1 MYFIS
6 FILGFLLCLT
16 NHQLKAADI
25 FLKEE
30 SSPASQKIPVSIRIR
45 SIRDLMVKNG
55 EAIKIGQ
62 ILAPRPVSTVYIS
75 KKPEREVEKQKAKLK
90 KVRQVVEAENLSPIF
105 VEHEEAKLRDLEFAA
120 KEHKLLSNQPKAF
133 KETVYKSPVNGIVR
147 RITPLSSSN
156 GLLTVELLVELQ

>member
-1 MYFIS
+1 MLHKLITFLS
-6 FILGFLLCLT
+6 FFLVSLASTALDLT
-16 NHQLKAADI
+16 D
-25 FLKEE
+25 EE
-30 SSPASQKIPVSIRIR
+30 LANPTIPVKITIKSLAKLRVKLGQEIR
-45 SIRDLMVKNG
+45 V
-55 EAIKIGQ
+55 GQ

-120 KEHKLLSNQPKAF
+120 QEHKLMNQQAEKLEERF
-133 KETVYKSPVNGIVR
+133 YQSPVKGIIR

-156 GLLTVELLVELQ
+156 GLLTVELVVELQ